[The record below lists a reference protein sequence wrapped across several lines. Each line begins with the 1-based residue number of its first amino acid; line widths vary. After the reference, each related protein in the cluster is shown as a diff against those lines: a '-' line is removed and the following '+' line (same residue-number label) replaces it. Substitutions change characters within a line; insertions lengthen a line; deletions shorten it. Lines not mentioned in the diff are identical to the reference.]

1 MMVVLDVPTT
11 AFVTELLPSAT
22 SPLCAPATALL
33 PMLTVSLTEIPA
45 PARDPIA
52 TLLFPLVPIPA

>member
-1 MMVVLDVPTT
+1 MVVPDVPTT

-45 PARDPIA
+45 PAREPIA
-52 TLLFPLVPIPA
+52 TLLSPVAPTPA